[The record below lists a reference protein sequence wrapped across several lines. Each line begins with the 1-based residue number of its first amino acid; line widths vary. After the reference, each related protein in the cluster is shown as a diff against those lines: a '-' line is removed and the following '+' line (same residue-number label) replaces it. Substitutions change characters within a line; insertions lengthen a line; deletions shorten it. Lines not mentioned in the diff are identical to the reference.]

1 MARLVFILANS
12 GTGKT
17 SSLRNLK
24 KEEVTYVSVL
34 GKELPFA
41 SDLVPVVANSYD
53 VIRKVI
59 TDSKKPIVV
68 IDDAN
73 YLMTYDEMARANDK
87 GFDKFIDMAKAFFE
101 VIKLILT
108 KQSDQTFYVM
118 AHADESVD
126 FLRLKTTGK
135 MLSEKVV
142 LEGLTNIVISTDY
155 VDGEFVFRVRTD
167 GKGIKT
173 PIGMFETDTIPNDL
187 KLVQEAI
194 DKFYKKGAK
203 K

>member
-1 MARLVFILANS
+1 MARLVFVLANS

-24 KEEVTYVSVL
+24 KEEVTYVSIL

-53 VIRKVI
+53 VVRKVI
-59 TDSKKPIVV
+59 TDSKKPMVV

-87 GFDKFIDMAKAFFE
+87 GFDKFIDMAKSFFE

-118 AHADESVD
+118 AHADEGVD

-142 LEGLTNIVISTDY
+142 LEGLTNIVIATDY

-173 PIGMFETDTIPNDL
+173 PIGMFETETIPNDL